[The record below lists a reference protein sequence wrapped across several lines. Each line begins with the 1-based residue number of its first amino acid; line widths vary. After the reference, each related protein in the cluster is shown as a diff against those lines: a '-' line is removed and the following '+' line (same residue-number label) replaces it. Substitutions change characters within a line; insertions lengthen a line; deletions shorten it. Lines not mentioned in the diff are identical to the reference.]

1 MPIKNFL
8 KKKIQ
13 FQFVNTPIC
22 NLSWNVMKV
31 FKDPLH
37 KFCDSAEWGE
47 KNKCAKTFYLHLGLT
62 KQTSLQNERSYDSK
76 SKITEI
82 IL

>member
-1 MPIKNFL
+1 
-8 KKKIQ
+8 
-13 FQFVNTPIC
+13 
-22 NLSWNVMKV
+22 MKV